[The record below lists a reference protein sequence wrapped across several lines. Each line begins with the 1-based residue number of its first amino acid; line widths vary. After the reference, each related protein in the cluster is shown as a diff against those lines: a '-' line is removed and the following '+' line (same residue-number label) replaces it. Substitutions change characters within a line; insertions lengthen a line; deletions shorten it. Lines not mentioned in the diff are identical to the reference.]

1 MTFEIFMFGLLVVS
15 VLTGLFTEAIK
26 GWLSERGKKF
36 YCNALAGYVAA
47 AVSVLVSVGYLIITE
62 TAFNLKMAVYLIA
75 LVLLSWLAA
84 MVGYDK
90 VIQSITQFKKGL
102 DHGTYWK
109 RYSGKNLE
117 FFDRRRAE
125 QHGAAGLMG
134 NLKRNPD

>member
-1 MTFEIFMFGLLVVS
+1 MTFEIFMAGLLLVS

-47 AVSVLVSVGYLIITE
+47 VVSVLVSAGYLIITE

-75 LVLLSWLAA
+75 LVLLAWLAA

-90 VIQSITQFKKGL
+90 VIQSITQFKKG
-102 DHGTYWK
+102 
-109 RYSGKNLE
+109 
-117 FFDRRRAE
+117 A
-125 QHGAAGLMG
+125 
-134 NLKRNPD
+134 

>member
-1 MTFEIFMFGLLVVS
+1 MTFEIFMMGLLLVS

-90 VIQSITQFKKGL
+90 VIQSITQFKKG
-102 DHGTYWK
+102 
-109 RYSGKNLE
+109 
-117 FFDRRRAE
+117 A
-125 QHGAAGLMG
+125 
-134 NLKRNPD
+134 

>member
-1 MTFEIFMFGLLVVS
+1 MTFEIFMAGLLLVS

-47 AVSVLVSVGYLIITE
+47 GLSVLVSAGYLVITE

-90 VIQSITQFKKGL
+90 VIQSITQFKKG
-102 DHGTYWK
+102 
-109 RYSGKNLE
+109 
-117 FFDRRRAE
+117 A
-125 QHGAAGLMG
+125 
-134 NLKRNPD
+134 

>member
-1 MTFEIFMFGLLVVS
+1 MTFEIFMAGLLLVS

-36 YCNALAGYVAA
+36 YCNALAGYVA
-47 AVSVLVSVGYLIITE
+47 VGLSVLVSAGYLIITE

-90 VIQSITQFKKGL
+90 VIQSITQFKKG
-102 DHGTYWK
+102 
-109 RYSGKNLE
+109 
-117 FFDRRRAE
+117 A
-125 QHGAAGLMG
+125 
-134 NLKRNPD
+134 

>member
-1 MTFEIFMFGLLVVS
+1 MTFEIFMAGLLLVS

-47 AVSVLVSVGYLIITE
+47 GLSVLVSAGYLIITE

-75 LVLLSWLAA
+75 LVLLSLLAS

-90 VIQSITQFKKGL
+90 VIQSITQFKKG
-102 DHGTYWK
+102 
-109 RYSGKNLE
+109 
-117 FFDRRRAE
+117 A
-125 QHGAAGLMG
+125 
-134 NLKRNPD
+134 

>member
-1 MTFEIFMFGLLVVS
+1 MTFEIFMAGLLLVS

-47 AVSVLVSVGYLIITE
+47 GLSVLVSAGYLIITE

-84 MVGYDK
+84 VVGYDK
-90 VIQSITQFKKGL
+90 VIQSITQFKKG
-102 DHGTYWK
+102 
-109 RYSGKNLE
+109 
-117 FFDRRRAE
+117 A
-125 QHGAAGLMG
+125 
-134 NLKRNPD
+134 